1 MHMAICK
8 KKPKLAPSSGSFSR
22 VVLASHTSNKLEGNG
37 ATKKMNEEWAAEAGI
52 SEGRM
57 ACTVCGRRFALNR

>member
-1 MHMAICK
+1 MHMSICK
-8 KKPKLAPSSGSFSR
+8 KKPKLAPSSVSFPR

-37 ATKKMNEEWAAEAGI
+37 TTKKMNEEWAAEAGM